1 MDVVEFTLVFS
12 FLWSVLC
19 LIETIL
25 QTQFLSVYSDESN
38 WQMFSTL
45 TLPAHMWINFSIKH
59 VIIGNC
65 YGLVYNLFS
74 VIILNDCLSRVIFF
88 VPSLVCQYNCPIF
101 PFPISTK
108 QYVAFEWNTYI
119 LCCNWMFCLPSW
131 YNYCCKL
138 AAGSACR
145 LESNLVTVSL
155 LELTVML
162 TLINTRNEIAFWQV
176 HKRAAMA

>member
-1 MDVVEFTLVFS
+1 VDVVEFTLVFS

-74 VIILNDCLSRVIFF
+74 VIILNDCLSRVIFLF
-88 VPSLVCQYNCPIF
+88 LPWYANITVQYSLF
-101 PFPISTK
+101 PFQLNST
-108 QYVAFEWNTYI
+108 
-119 LCCNWMFCLPSW
+119 LL
-131 YNYCCKL
+131 
-138 AAGSACR
+138 
-145 LESNLVTVSL
+145 SN
-155 LELTVML
+155 E
-162 TLINTRNEIAFWQV
+162 TLIFS
-176 HKRAAMA
+176 AAIECFVCHRDIIIVVNLQLVLHVVWKVILSQFHYWSWPLC